1 MRDPRNPSGETR
13 IDTRIPDPA
22 TKVGV
27 NSGPGK
33 AAEINTRTGTQNT
46 PDPSMSVTEPTL
58 MPFQE
63 TKFNADTFVAEEF
76 LKLKEKFKV
85 EVAIELGSAVGG
97 TTKWL
102 GENFDEVHTIEIMEN
117 FLEFTKKRCIG
128 LSNISFHL
136 GSTVDKLAG
145 VLSVSVPEGSND
157 SVLGSN
163 MLIFIDSHW
172 NTLPI
177 FDELKIIKASGLK
190 PVIVIHDFLV
200 PGEPKLG
207 YDSYEGVDISFENIK
222 KFIDDIYGEEG
233 YEYHYNS
240 DATSTEIKRGLI
252 YIYPKK

>member
-1 MRDPRNPSGETR
+1 MKDPRNPSGETR

-22 TKVGV
+22 TKVGI
-27 NSGPGK
+27 NSVPGK
-33 AAEINTRTGTQNT
+33 VAEINTRTGTQNT
-46 PDPSMSVTEPTL
+46 PDPSMPVTEPTL
-58 MPFQE
+58 MPRQTE
-63 TKFNADTFVAEEF
+63 PFNGDSFVAEEF

-97 TTKWL
+97 TTKFL

-117 FLEFTKKRCIG
+117 FLEFTKKRCAG

-157 SVLGSN
+157 LLGSN

-190 PVIVIHDFLV
+190 PVIAIHDFLV
-200 PGEPKLG
+200 PEEPKLG
-207 YDSYEGVDISFENIK
+207 FDSYEGVDISFANIK
-222 KFIDDIYGEEG
+222 SYIDDIYGEEG

-240 DATSTEIKRGLI
+240 DATSTEIKRGLF
-252 YIYPKK
+252 YCYPKK